1 MPTPTMLH
9 DNSTNGLA
17 HSILNSL
24 VEGVVVHAANGSIV
38 WCNDVAP
45 EILGLPVDQILG
57 RTAID
62 PRWRAVHG
70 DGSPWPGDTHPIVE
84 TIATRRATTNVL
96 MGLHRP
102 DDSMVW
108 LQVSSSPLD
117 EASEVPGGAVA
128 TFVDVTE
135 RHNLLRQL
143 ETARDELQNLF
154 AASPTGMALM
164 SAELD
169 VVKVN
174 AAFADMVGWSEA
186 DLVAGGMDL
195 VIHPDDLA
203 TANGMGEQL
212 LSGQLEAYRAER
224 RLVHRDGQIL
234 HVIIAPVV
242 VSAMGDVPWRIFS
255 QVVDVTE
262 SRRHEQQLRFLA
274 EHDSLTGLL
283 NRRGFARHLHAHL
296 ASDAPGGGVL
306 IVDLD
311 HFKQVNDR
319 DGHEGG
325 DRLLVA
331 IARTMR
337 ERLHPATEL
346 ARLGGDE
353 FAVLVR
359 AVDGAVP
366 TREAQGV
373 VDAVI
378 EICADFEGH
387 HHDVTASVGVAPLS
401 GPSTA
406 SAVLKRADD
415 ALYIAKR
422 AGRSR
427 WALLD
432 A

>member
-1 MPTPTMLH
+1 MSTPTLPEIGTH
-9 DNSTNGLA
+9 GLA

-24 VEGVVVHAANGSIV
+24 VEGVVVHAPDGSIV
-38 WCNDVAP
+38 WCNDTALEV
-45 EILGLPVDQILG
+45 LGLTVDQLLG
-57 RTAID
+57 RQPVD

-70 DGSPWPGDTHPIVE
+70 NGSPWPGDTHPVMV
-84 TIATRRATTNVL
+84 TIATRRAVPNVV
-96 MGLHRP
+96 MGVHRP
-102 DDSMVW
+102 DNSMVW

-117 EASEVPGGAVA
+117 EDTEVPGGAVA

-135 RHNLLRQL
+135 RHSLLRQL

-154 AASPTGMALM
+154 AMSPTGMALM

-169 VVKVN
+169 VVRAN
-174 AAFADMVGWSEA
+174 AAFTDMVGWSEA
-186 DLVAGGMDL
+186 DLIVGGLKL

-203 TANGMGEQL
+203 TATDMGEQL
-212 LSGQLEAYRAER
+212 LSGQLGAYRAER

-234 HVIIAPVV
+234 HVIIAPVI
-242 VSAMGDVPWRIFS
+242 VSAIGDVPWRIFS

-262 SRRHEQQLRFLA
+262 SHHHEQQLQFLA
-274 EHDSLTGLL
+274 EHDALTGLL
-283 NRRGFARHLHAHL
+283 NRRGFARQLHGHLESG
-296 ASDAPGGGVL
+296 ASGGAVL

-319 DGHEGG
+319 GGHEAG

-331 IARTMR
+331 ITRTMR
-337 ERLHPATEL
+337 DRLHPTTEV

-353 FAVLVR
+353 FGVLVR
-359 AVDGAVP
+359 AVEGAVP
-366 TREAQGV
+366 TSEAQAV

-422 AGRSR
+422 EGRSR
-427 WALLD
+427 WACLE

>member
-1 MPTPTMLH
+1 M
-9 DNSTNGLA
+9 
-17 HSILNSL
+17 
-24 VEGVVVHAANGSIV
+24 GV
-38 WCNDVAP
+38 
-45 EILGLPVDQILG
+45 
-57 RTAID
+57 
-62 PRWRAVHG
+62 
-70 DGSPWPGDTHPIVE
+70 
-84 TIATRRATTNVL
+84 
-96 MGLHRP
+96 HRP
-102 DDSMVW
+102 DGSMVW

-117 EASEVPGGAVA
+117 DASEMPGGAVT

-154 AASPTGMALM
+154 AVSPTGMTLL

-174 AAFADMVGWSEA
+174 PAFADMVGWTEA
-186 DLVAGGMDL
+186 ELVAGGMEL
-195 VIHPDDLA
+195 VIHPDDLG
-203 TANGMGEQL
+203 TANEMGEQL
-212 LSGQLEAYRAER
+212 LSGHLEAYRAER
-224 RLVHRDGQIL
+224 RLVHRNGQIL
-234 HVIIAPVV
+234 HVILAPVI

-262 SRRHEQQLRFLA
+262 SRRYEQQLRFMA
-274 EHDSLTGLL
+274 EHDMLTGLL
-283 NRRGFARHLHAHL
+283 NRRGFACLLHTHL
-296 ASDAPGGGVL
+296 ASDVPGGGVL

-319 DGHEGG
+319 GGHESG

-331 IARTMR
+331 ITRTMR
-337 ERLHPATEL
+337 ERLHPSTDI

-353 FAVLVR
+353 FGLLVR
-359 AVDGAVP
+359 GIEGAEP
-366 TREAQGV
+366 TSEAQAV

-387 HHDVTASVGVAPLS
+387 QHDVTASVGVAPLS

-422 AGRSR
+422 EGRSR
-427 WALLD
+427 WACLD